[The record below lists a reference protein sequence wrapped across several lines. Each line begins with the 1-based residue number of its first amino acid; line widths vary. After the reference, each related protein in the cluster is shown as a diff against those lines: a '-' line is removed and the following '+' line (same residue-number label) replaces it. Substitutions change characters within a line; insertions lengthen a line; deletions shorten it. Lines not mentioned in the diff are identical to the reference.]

1 MKGIVKSV
9 LEKALNNDLSS
20 LSKKR
25 IYRLLSKSLIEGLL
39 FERINLSQLF
49 DVVDREVQKKL
60 AEVNDDESICAH
72 DEWCSLMISYLPDLD
87 SEDVEFLYLE
97 FLRKENVVS
106 SLLKKLVKKLCRIK
120 GNKGLKRYLIDYSK
134 LLFISICSFS
144 YHCFIDEE
152 NSNNSSVIRICY

>member
-9 LEKALNNDLSS
+9 LEKALNTDLSS

-25 IYRLLSKSLIEGLL
+25 ISRLLSKSLIEGLL

-87 SEDVEFLYLE
+87 SEDV
-97 FLRKENVVS
+97 
-106 SLLKKLVKKLCRIK
+106 
-120 GNKGLKRYLIDYSK
+120 
-134 LLFISICSFS
+134 
-144 YHCFIDEE
+144 
-152 NSNNSSVIRICY
+152 